1 MGISASTILTQLSEQ
16 GITINNN
23 NVLKKLEPV
32 EYIIMD
38 AQPWITEGDYTV
50 YFYIFYYFF

>member
-1 MGISASTILTQLSEQ
+1 MGISASTVLTQLSEQ
-16 GITINNN
+16 GIIINNDKI
-23 NVLKKLEPV
+23 LKKLEPV

-50 YFYIFYYFF
+50 YNFINF